1 MLQVIEL
8 KRNPKKGIAF
18 SCISRI
24 LDWSKTLEILE
35 TAGNALFAV
44 HHIHV
49 NVMGFDIIVE
59 LIKTVLCW
67 TKCPN
72 VDLLSFASLFL
83 TIRGAGWAPGV
94 VAAQAAGIRSTEFR
108 GRGQG
113 GGWAAWQCGGWG
125 QKTRHTSLD
134 TRVYDYKEGGHKTYL
149 NVSNLMIPHYTVWVD
164 TKVM

>member
-113 GGWAAWQCGGWG
+113 GVVGGLLGNVEDGDRKQDIPVFTIIRRGG
-125 QKTRHTSLD
+125 Q
-134 TRVYDYKEGGHKTYL
+134 KTYL
-149 NVSNLMIPHYTVWVD
+149 NVSNLMVPHYTVWVD